1 MDVMKTSGKAK
12 AVIVIVHG
20 AGEHSGRYGW
30 LIRKWNEHGYHV
42 VIGDLP
48 GQGKTTGLRG
58 YIRSFDDYI
67 ETVMRWIKE
76 AKRFQLPL
84 VLLGHSMGGLVII
97 RTLMTKSLPVQAVI
111 LSSPCLGLVQYP
123 PKWLEALSKA
133 LNFIWP
139 KLQVQANHPPGS
151 GTRNEEIK
159 AKDALDPLYNRK
171 ITVRWYRE
179 LRRAM
184 KLAHEQADAF
194 PNIPL
199 LILQGGDDRIVNKRD
214 VKRWY
219 DRLQIDAK
227 IYKEWHGLFHEV
239 FNEPEREEVFSH
251 ALQFVQTHASSG
263 KE

>member
-1 MDVMKTSGKAK
+1 MDVIKTALKAK
-12 AVIVIVHG
+12 AVLVIVHG
-20 AGEHSGRYGW
+20 AGEHSGRYEW

-48 GQGKTTGLRG
+48 GQGKTTGVRG

-67 ETVMRWIKE
+67 KTVSGWIEE
-76 AKRFQLPL
+76 AKRFHLPL
-84 VLLGHSMGGLVII
+84 VLLGHSMGGLVVI
-97 RTLMTKSLPVQAVI
+97 RTLMTKRLSCQAVI
-111 LSSPCLGLVQYP
+111 LSSPCLGLVRYP
-123 PKWLEALSKA
+123 PKWLEQLSKV
-133 LNFIWP
+133 LNIVWP
-139 KLQVQANHPPGS
+139 KFHVHANHPPGI

-184 KLAHEQADAF
+184 LLAHEQVDEF
-194 PNIPL
+194 PNVPL

-214 VKRWY
+214 VKQWY
-219 DRLQIDAK
+219 DRLPVDTK
-227 IYKEWHGLFHEV
+227 IYKEWRGLFHEV
-239 FNEPEREEVFSH
+239 FNEPEREEVFSF
-251 ALQFVQTHASSG
+251 ALQFVQTHVARG